1 MRPKALYQQVGGLVN
16 AEQSHDCFLRI
27 FPLGYD
33 RLFHRPTGCSI
44 GGQGDDVVLVF
55 GKLVGHNLRY
65 PGDGR
70 GHRLLVRRVAIES
83 LGEERTTGEIGSED
97 HVESPDHAAHFNCDV
112 QSIYGWP
119 PSSAS
124 TSLLSVAPPSAPVT
138 ACGASSWASAS
149 PSAPSSAPSS
159 RSMTGARPI
168 T

>member
-16 AEQSHDCFLRI
+16 AEQPHDCSLRI

-33 RLFHRPTGCSI
+33 RLFHRPPGRSI

-83 LGEERTTGEIGSED
+83 LGEERTTGGIGSED
-97 HVESPDHAAHFNCDV
+97 HVESPDHAAHFNGDV

-119 PSSAS
+119 PSSS
-124 TSLLSVAPPSAPVT
+124 SSLSVAPPSAPVT
-138 ACGASSWASAS
+138 ACGASSGASAS